1 MILLLAVIAGLT
13 AGLFRAR
20 INKEAYQAPD
30 LQQGWLVYA
39 AVIPQLLTFH
49 LSLTALAIPDWIA
62 PSILVGSQAC
72 LVYFAWINRHQPGFP
87 ALGLG
92 LVLNLVVI
100 AANGGLM
107 PISTRTIQEL
117 LPEIPLS
124 SWSIGGRP
132 GHSKNI
138 LLQADQIK
146 LIWLAD
152 RFLVPSWFPWP
163 RAFSLGDVL
172 ISIGAFRLLWQP
184 ASNSLINFKD
194 PRLKKDPFSMN
205 SDQRGNE

>member
-30 LQQGWLVYA
+30 LQQAWLVYA

-49 LSLTALAIPDWIA
+49 LTVTASAIPDWVA
-62 PSILVGSQAC
+62 PLILVGSQAC
-72 LVYFAWINRHQPGFP
+72 LTFFVWINRHQPGFP

-92 LVLNLVVI
+92 LVLNLVAI

-124 SWSIGGRP
+124 SWPIGARP

-138 LLQADQIK
+138 LLQTDQIK

-184 ASNSLINFKD
+184 ASNSLINFKESSI
-194 PRLKKDPFSMN
+194 KKDSFSLN
-205 SDQRGNE
+205 SD